1 MAVVAVVIAAFDVY
15 VMIYGGTGTTI
26 SHEIIMM
33 SYKYPAFTFLV
44 GFIAGHLFWR
54 VGNTEDLDKIDD
66 RNKNAS
72 A

>member
-1 MAVVAVVIAAFDVY
+1 MAVVAVVIAAFDIY

-26 SHEIIMM
+26 SHEIIVM

-54 VGNTEDLDKIDD
+54 MPGTEDT
-66 RNKNAS
+66 NKAEEINR
-72 A
+72 